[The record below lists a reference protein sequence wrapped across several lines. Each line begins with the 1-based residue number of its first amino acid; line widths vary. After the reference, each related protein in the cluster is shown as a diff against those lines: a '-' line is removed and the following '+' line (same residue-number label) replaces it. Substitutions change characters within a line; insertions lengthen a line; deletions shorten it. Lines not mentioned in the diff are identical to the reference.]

1 MKMCIIEILDYKNVK
16 FHGLTP
22 ETRRK
27 CVNRLK
33 FKDPKARYL
42 PQVRMGRWDGTVQ
55 FFTIGGVQY
64 IPFLPILLEIIQDD
78 GYDFDIK
85 DNRPDYNLKFET
97 IDKDFLSYAKWTG
110 GQFEGQPIELRDH
123 QVNAVNALLKND
135 TATIEAATSAGKCQ
149 TYDSLIDVDIDNS
162 DFKQFLSTF
171 GGEYENK

>member
-64 IPFLPILLEIIQDD
+64 IPFLSILLEIIQND

-85 DNRPDYNLKFET
+85 DNRPDFNMKFET

-135 TATIEAATSAGKCQ
+135 TATIEAATQAGKCQ

-171 GGEYENK
+171 GGDNEN